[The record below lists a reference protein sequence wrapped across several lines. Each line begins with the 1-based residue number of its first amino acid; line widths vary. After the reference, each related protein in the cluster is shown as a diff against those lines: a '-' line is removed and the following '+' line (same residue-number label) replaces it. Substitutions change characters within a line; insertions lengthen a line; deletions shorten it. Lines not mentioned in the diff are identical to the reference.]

1 MFCAL
6 VLLTTQGLELPLI
19 SLEDRVEVL
28 ELSQQQEPYWEF
40 ECEDLDMM
48 WAVDRAGHGA
58 QC

>member
-28 ELSQQQEPYWEF
+28 ELSQQQEPSWEF
-40 ECEDLDMM
+40 ECEDPDMM
-48 WAVDRAGHGA
+48 WAVDGAGHGA